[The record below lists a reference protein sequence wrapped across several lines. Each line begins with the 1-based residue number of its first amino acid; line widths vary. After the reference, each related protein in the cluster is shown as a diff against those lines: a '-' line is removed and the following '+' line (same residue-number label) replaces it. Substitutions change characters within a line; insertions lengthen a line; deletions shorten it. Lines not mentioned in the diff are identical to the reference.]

1 MTVTN
6 AQMITANAKRVAAA
20 KIKPEREAEF
30 MKTAVRL
37 AKDKAKFEELSAK
50 TGVPW
55 AVCAVI
61 KEREAGVDSGFLRN
75 IAQGDPW
82 SRKSVHVPAGR
93 GPFTSWLFAG
103 IDALV
108 KCAPYASLWKDW
120 SPGGTITIL
129 IKYNGTG
136 YDSHGMVSPYGY
148 GGTDQYVKGK
158 YVADGK
164 LDPNFVDPQLGC
176 LGMLLALQKIDASAG
191 FGPPVAEARPSPEP
205 PKEIIDEATKGA
217 RKTRAGSIAG
227 GAGAGGNE
235 VAKTT
240 ATTEKPSSVP
250 LLPSFVAYNL
260 IGVAIVVAIIATVFI
275 KRTTAHIKAIW

>member
-1 MTVTN
+1 MAVTN
-6 AQMITANAKRVAAA
+6 TQMIATNGRRVAVA
-20 KIKPEREAEF
+20 KIKPDREAEF

-37 AKDKAKFEELSAK
+37 QKDKAKFEELSAK

-82 SRKSVHVPAGR
+82 NRKSTHVPPGR

-129 IKYNGTG
+129 IKYNGIG
-136 YDSHGMVSPYGY
+136 YDLHGMVSPYGF

-176 LGMLLALQKIDASAG
+176 LGMLLALQKIDPSAA
-191 FGPPVAEARPSPEP
+191 FGAPVADARPTPEP
-205 PKEIIDEATKGA
+205 PKEIIDDATKNARNTRKGA
-217 RKTRAGSIAG
+217 IAG

-235 VAKTT
+235 AAKTT
-240 ATTEKPSSVP
+240 ATTEKPASVP
-250 LLPSFVAYNL
+250 LLPSFVAYNM
-260 IGVAIVVAIIATVFI
+260 IGVAIVVVILATVFI
-275 KRTTAHIKAIW
+275 EHKTAQIKAIW

>member
-1 MTVTN
+1 MSVTN
-6 AQMITANAKRVAAA
+6 AQMIAVNGRRVAVA

-37 AKDKAKFEELSAK
+37 HKDKAKFEELSAK

-61 KEREAGVDSGFLRN
+61 KEREAGADAGFLRN

-82 SRKSVHVPAGR
+82 NRKSTHVPAGR
-93 GPFTSWLFAG
+93 GPFTSWIFAG

-108 KCAPYASLWKDW
+108 KCAPYASLWHDW

-129 IKYNGTG
+129 IKYNGIG
-136 YDSHGMVSPYGY
+136 YDNKGLPSPYGY
-148 GGTDQYVKGK
+148 AGTDQYKSGK
-158 YVADGK
+158 YVRDGVF
-164 LDPNFVDPQLGC
+164 DPSFVDPQLGC
-176 LGMLLALQKIDASAG
+176 LGMLLALQKIDPTAA
-191 FGPPVAEARPSPEP
+191 FGAPVANARPTAEP
-205 PKEIIDEATKGA
+205 PKEIIDDATKNA
-217 RKTRAGSIAG
+217 RKTRTGAVAG

-240 ATTEKPSSVP
+240 ATTEKPASVP
-250 LLPSFVAYNL
+250 LLPSFVAYNM
-260 IGVAIVVAIIATVFI
+260 IGVAIVVAILATVFI
-275 KRTTAHIKAIW
+275 KHKTDQIKAIW